1 MKEKEIDAREGIDI
15 ITAMVEAT
23 KNRLSINDGNVLL
36 LWGYVSVSVS
46 IVVWALLHIT
56 GHPAVNWLWFL
67 IWIIGGTA
75 MSRMVKKSE
84 KGFIS
89 YSDRLSKGIWT
100 LVGWCS
106 ILATAVCLVM
116 LAFGKDSWAAMFIF
130 AFVFVGLGVA
140 VQGMTLRER
149 SMVIG
154 GYIGTF
160 CGIVVTCMVAAG
172 LPLHCDV
179 FIPLFIVSIAAM
191 FIVPGHI
198 LRCKAKRM
206 L

>member
-106 ILATAVCLVM
+106 ILATAV
-116 LAFGKDSWAAMFIF
+116 
-130 AFVFVGLGVA
+130 
-140 VQGMTLRER
+140 
-149 SMVIG
+149 
-154 GYIGTF
+154 
-160 CGIVVTCMVAAG
+160 
-172 LPLHCDV
+172 
-179 FIPLFIVSIAAM
+179 
-191 FIVPGHI
+191 
-198 LRCKAKRM
+198 
-206 L
+206 

>member
-1 MKEKEIDAREGIDI
+1 MKEKEIDACEGIDI

-75 MSRMVKKSE
+75 TPRLVKKSE
-84 KGFIS
+84 KGAMS

-100 LVGWCS
+100 MIGWCA
-106 ILATAVCLVM
+106 IFATAVCLVM
-116 LAFGKDSWAAMFIF
+116 LALGKDSWVAMWIF
-130 AFVFVGLGVA
+130 ALVIVGIGVA
-140 VQGMTLRER
+140 VQGMTLREH

-154 GYIGTF
+154 GYVGTF
-160 CGIVVTCMVAAG
+160 CGIVSTCMVAAG
-172 LPLHCDV
+172 VPLYCDV
-179 FIPLFIVSIAAM
+179 FIPLFIVSLTAM

-198 LRCKAKRM
+198 LRRKAKRM